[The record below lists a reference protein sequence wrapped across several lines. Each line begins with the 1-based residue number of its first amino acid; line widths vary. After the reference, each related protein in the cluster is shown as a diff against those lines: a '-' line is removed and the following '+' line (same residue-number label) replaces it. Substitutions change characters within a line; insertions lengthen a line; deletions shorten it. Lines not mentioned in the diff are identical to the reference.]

1 MKSRPQSSKKR
12 LIWAVAFVVS
22 GLFLAIF
29 GEISWG
35 GHSCPA
41 EFPGQQP
48 CMFLSDW
55 VNLVMTIAGL
65 ALLVFGA
72 TILILDRKNSQPKSR
87 TRVPNVI
94 VAVILIVLATP
105 LLLFSVNPVQQGC
118 LLSENACI
126 AIYVQEARFQF
137 IAYFSVGAALLAVA
151 MLFLVRGRE
160 IYHGIELERGASQV

>member
-1 MKSRPQSSKKR
+1 MKSQPQSGKNR
-12 LIWAVAFVVS
+12 LIWAVAFVTL
-22 GLFLAIF
+22 GLFLAVF
-29 GEISWG
+29 GVVSGG
-35 GHSCPA
+35 GHSCPL

-55 VNLVMTIAGL
+55 VNLVLRIAGL
-65 ALLVFGA
+65 ALLAFGA
-72 TILILDRKNSQPKSR
+72 TILILDRKNSQPQSR
-87 TRVPNVI
+87 TRVLNVI

-118 LLSENACI
+118 LLSEDACI

-137 IAYFSVGAALLAVA
+137 IAYFSMGAALLAVG

-160 IYHGIELERGASQV
+160 PSTVSNSQRGASQV